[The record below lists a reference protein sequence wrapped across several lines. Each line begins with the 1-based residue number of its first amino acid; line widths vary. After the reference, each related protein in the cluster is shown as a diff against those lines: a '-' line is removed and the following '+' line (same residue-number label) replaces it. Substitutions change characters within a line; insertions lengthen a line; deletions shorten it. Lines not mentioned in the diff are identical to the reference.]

1 MVTFSAR
8 HDFDAP
14 PARVSEVMTDPEF
27 VASLRLPDLEAPE
40 VLGRQSNANG
50 TVLLARFRF
59 VGSLDPIARKVLGN
73 DRISWVQEVEVDTDG
88 ARGRLRVTPD
98 ARAGSMRCEGSYR
111 LDATAAG
118 GTRRDLQGDLQI
130 KIPLIGGRA
139 ERHILPGLLRR
150 IDLEADAI
158 RAWLAR

>member
-1 MVTFSAR
+1 MVDFAAR
-8 HDFDAP
+8 HEFDAAP
-14 PARVSEVMTDPEF
+14 SAVAHAMTDPAF
-27 VASLRLPDLEAPE
+27 VASLRLPDLEAPD

-73 DRISWVQEVEVDTDG
+73 DRISWVQEVEVDAD
-88 ARGRLRVTPD
+88 AIHGRLRVTPD
-98 ARAGSMRCEGSYR
+98 ARAGAMRCEGSYR
-111 LDATAAG
+111 LDTTPNG
-118 GTRRDLQGDLQI
+118 GTARELHGELQI

-150 IDLEADAI
+150 IDLEADAL
-158 RAWLAR
+158 RAWLAG